1 MSFSIR
7 HAVADDLPAIADIAI
22 TAYSGYVAAM
32 GREPAPM
39 RADFAAHLADD
50 WLFVAEA
57 DSGIA
62 GYMVLC
68 EVNGAWWLD
77 NIATAPE
84 CRGAGLGR
92 LLVGWAEDW
101 LSQRTD
107 RVQLYT
113 NVAMA
118 SNLGWYERL
127 GYRQTG
133 RRVVDGFDREYFEK
147 YLTRQKT

>member
-1 MSFSIR
+1 M
-7 HAVADDLPAIADIAI
+7 ADDLPAIADIAI
-22 TAYSGYVAAM
+22 AAYSGYVDAM

-77 NIATAPE
+77 NIATACLTEKDIGRPPQNCLSPLE
-84 CRGAGLGR
+84 NGAKHR
-92 LLVGWAEDW
+92 RIHLV
-101 LSQRTD
+101 RKPHKK
-107 RVQLYT
+107 
-113 NVAMA
+113 
-118 SNLGWYERL
+118 
-127 GYRQTG
+127 TG
-133 RRVVDGFDREYFEK
+133 AHADAC
-147 YLTRQKT
+147 L

>member
-1 MSFSIR
+1 
-7 HAVADDLPAIADIAI
+7 
-22 TAYSGYVAAM
+22 
-32 GREPAPM
+32 M

-68 EVNGAWWLD
+68 EVHGAWWLD

-133 RRVVDGFDREYFEK
+133 RRVVDGFDRVYFEK